1 MHSSALAQLATLQTT
16 LDLLQQGQLRAS
28 AFSESA
34 QAQTTLLQALPPRY
48 TEVLHDLL
56 NRLES
61 GALFSEES
69 CSFSQQALLDNL
81 QQWTEKAQAYLQT
94 LPSQAA

>member
-1 MHSSALAQLATLQTT
+1 MPSPASAQLATLQNA
-16 LDLLQQGQLRAS
+16 LAQLRDGQLRAS
-28 AFSESA
+28 AFSDSA
-34 QAQTTLLQALPPRY
+34 HAQVVLLQALPPRY
-48 TEVLHDLL
+48 AEVLHDLL

-81 QQWTEKAQAYLQT
+81 QLWAEKAQAYLQAEASRPT
-94 LPSQAA
+94 

>member
-1 MHSSALAQLATLQTT
+1 MHLIPLSQLAVLQS
-16 LDLLQQGQLRAS
+16 LLGQFRDGSLRAS
-28 AFSESA
+28 ALSDSA
-34 QAQTTLLQALPPRY
+34 RSQSTLLQALPPRY

-69 CSFSQQALLDNL
+69 CSFSQQALVDNL
-81 QQWTEKAQAYLQT
+81 QMWADKAQAYLM
-94 LPSQAA
+94 QAPPVAP